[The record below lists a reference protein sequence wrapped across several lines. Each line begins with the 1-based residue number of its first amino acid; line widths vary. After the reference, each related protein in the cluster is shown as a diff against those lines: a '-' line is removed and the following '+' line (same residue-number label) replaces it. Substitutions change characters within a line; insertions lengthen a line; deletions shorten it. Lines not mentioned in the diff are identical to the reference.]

1 MVGVFLAVFVLAATL
16 DVSTTRWAVLLVCA
30 SVVMTSEILN
40 TSIERLADYVQREYD
55 EDIRAVKDLAAA
67 AALLTSGL
75 AATIGVIVFWPYVT
89 N

>member
-1 MVGVFLAVFVLAATL
+1 MVGVFL
-16 DVSTTRWAVLLVCA
+16 
-30 SVVMTSEILN
+30 
-40 TSIERLADYVQREYD
+40 REYD
-55 EDIRAVKDLAAA
+55 EDIRAVKDLAEA